1 MKNHLAICLLAAC
14 AVCVLPL
21 STLAQDEPAKPATQA
36 AEATPAATTQ
46 DKPASDNS
54 AANQEP
60 SADEKA
66 AMEKLA
72 EEKKAK
78 KEAHDKMMEAAKIA
92 EVVTLVKD
100 LKNPTGIAVQPETG
114 HVFVADSGNFRV
126 VRFADGML
134 EEVITDFPKDKYG
147 ENPTFDIGPLGLA
160 FIDKDTLVVGGGGK
174 PDGEEMLRVYKVPA
188 IGAAAI
194 KADKMHGDA
203 KMLVAEDDVVGEGNF
218 YGVAK
223 GDKGIYVT
231 CNGDDGKGWVSMAT
245 LAGDKLNE
253 FTRKIPT
260 KELVEVDAPVAI
272 TISPEFYVAVGQMG
286 EINVAKDS
294 LLTFYNQEG
303 EMKANFKTELN
314 DISGLAYGPNAK
326 RLFATDFNWLD
337 GDNGGLY
344 KIIGVGETQCKTEEI
359 AKLKRPSALAFTP
372 DGNLFVTLAGDHDK
386 SNGQLV
392 VIKGLDV
399 DQKTMK
405 KQLEEQKMKEE
416 KEAEEKKD
424 EE

>member
-174 PDGEEMLRVYKVPA
+174 PDGEEMLRVYNC
-188 IGAAAI
+188 
-194 KADKMHGDA
+194 
-203 KMLVAEDDVVGEGNF
+203 LL
-218 YGVAK
+218 Y
-223 GDKGIYVT
+223 T
-231 CNGDDGKGWVSMAT
+231 
-245 LAGDKLNE
+245 
-253 FTRKIPT
+253 
-260 KELVEVDAPVAI
+260 
-272 TISPEFYVAVGQMG
+272 SPSPRDQRGSRM
-286 EINVAKDS
+286 
-294 LLTFYNQEG
+294 
-303 EMKANFKTELN
+303 
-314 DISGLAYGPNAK
+314 
-326 RLFATDFNWLD
+326 
-337 GDNGGLY
+337 
-344 KIIGVGETQCKTEEI
+344 
-359 AKLKRPSALAFTP
+359 PSSA
-372 DGNLFVTLAGDHDK
+372 
-386 SNGQLV
+386 
-392 VIKGLDV
+392 
-399 DQKTMK
+399 
-405 KQLEEQKMKEE
+405 
-416 KEAEEKKD
+416 
-424 EE
+424 